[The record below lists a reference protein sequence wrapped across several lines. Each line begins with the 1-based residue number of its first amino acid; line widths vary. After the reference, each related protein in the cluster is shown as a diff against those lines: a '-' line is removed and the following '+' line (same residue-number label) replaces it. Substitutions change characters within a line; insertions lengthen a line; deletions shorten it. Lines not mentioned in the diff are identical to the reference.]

1 MSKTY
6 LQICIE
12 RTEHEFA
19 SALKDL
25 QFQASDGTMQ
35 NIHLLGTVRR
45 LESALLL
52 RMAYVAAQEASK

>member
-6 LQICIE
+6 LQICTE
-12 RTEHEFA
+12 RTEREFA
-19 SALKDL
+19 DTLKDL
-25 QFQASDGTMQ
+25 QFQAADGTMQ
-35 NIHLLGTVRR
+35 NIHLLDTVRR